1 MSECANHS
9 SCPWLQEV
17 EDRASTRSA
26 RSFEPLPAILMSPGC
41 VVSWTAV
48 GPSRPGPTSV
58 ARVDAAASKYK
69 PQSVGELVNSHDH
82 TALGEIWAWAGCGDA
97 NTQIA
102 TAPAIA
108 RNKFMEPPVMKKM
121 GLCYRSF
128 CYWSFCYWSCTRNSN
143 ESRDCRAGLSLERRR
158 LEGGLRQRLFHRR
171 RTPAAMPEQTMKAQR
186 ADLRS
191 RGMPGPAAP
200 RSLTF
205 PDGAAPRRTAAPPG
219 EARAPPLT
227 PEPRPTASYTQRA
240 QPNSSHEAN
249 AMQTLLKIPD
259 PASSPQPTNQ

>member
-1 MSECANHS
+1 
-9 SCPWLQEV
+9 
-17 EDRASTRSA
+17 
-26 RSFEPLPAILMSPGC
+26 MSPGC

-48 GPSRPGPTSV
+48 GPSRPGPTSA

-69 PQSVGELVNSHDH
+69 LQSVGELVNSHDH

-97 NTQIA
+97 NIKIATAPAIAIFMLASPQPAHAQISPNAVWSCEFTNIKIA

-121 GLCYRSF
+121 GLCNRSF

-143 ESRDCRAGLSLERRR
+143 ESHDCHAGLSLERRR
-158 LEGGLRQRLFHRR
+158 LEAGLRQRLFHRR

-191 RGMPGPAAP
+191 RGNYGPAAP

-205 PDGAAPRRTAAPPG
+205 PDGAAPRRTACQPCRPG
-219 EARAPPLT
+219 
-227 PEPRPTASYTQRA
+227 
-240 QPNSSHEAN
+240 
-249 AMQTLLKIPD
+249 
-259 PASSPQPTNQ
+259 